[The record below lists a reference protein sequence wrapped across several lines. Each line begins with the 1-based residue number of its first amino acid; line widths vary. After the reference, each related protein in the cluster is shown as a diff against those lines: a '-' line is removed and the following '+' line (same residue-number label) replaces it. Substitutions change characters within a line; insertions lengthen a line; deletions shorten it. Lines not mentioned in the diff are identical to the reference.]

1 MVGLLSLNN
10 LKHNQG
16 NKRLA
21 VAGALLAIWAVGY
34 TWGTWRYFTSV
45 APGGNDFLARYTAFG
60 AYLHDDINPYSAQ
73 ATDITNQVIYGRSAR
88 PGEDENR
95 LTYPFYSILLYGP
108 FVAIR
113 DYSVSRA
120 IHMTLLQVALFLG
133 MWLTLEVLRWRP
145 RPWLLVALMAWSLLN
160 YSEARDVILGQFA
173 LFGFLS
179 LAGTLYLLAR
189 GRDAAAGAL
198 FVLSTIKPTLVFL
211 VIPFL
216 LVWALSRRR
225 WRFIG
230 GFLALLVVLT
240 LGGLLLL
247 PSWIGDLLNNILAYP
262 NYTVGQNP
270 IWLLTHVAVPS
281 LGQAGEW
288 IISAALVAVMLWS
301 WWRATRPGQTGDAV
315 FHWALGITLVVSNL
329 IVSRSATTNYVLLL
343 VPTLWV
349 FAGLDRHGRPGRV
362 LIAAI
367 LLVSFVGLW
376 WLHFATVVVN
386 QEQPV
391 MFLPWPLAL
400 GGVLLLCAP
409 WLWRE
414 TRRAGWWPLSAPLP
428 ALAPAPEG
436 SRPV

>member
-1 MVGLLSLNN
+1 MKELV
-10 LKHNQG
+10 KDQG
-16 NKRLA
+16 VRRLA
-21 VAGALLAIWAVGY
+21 LAGALLAIWAVGY

-60 AYLHDDINPYSAQ
+60 AYLRDGINPYSDA
-73 ATDITNQVIYGRSAR
+73 ATDITNQVVYGRSAQ

-133 MWLTLEVLRWRP
+133 VWMTLEVLGWRP
-145 RPWLLVALMAWSLLN
+145 RPWLLVALMVWSLLN

-179 LAGTLYLLAR
+179 LAGTLYFLAR

-198 FVLSTIKPTLVFL
+198 LVLSTIKPTLVFL
-211 VIPFL
+211 VVPFL
-216 LVWALSRRR
+216 LLWALSRRR

-230 GFLALLVVLT
+230 GFLVLLAVLT
-240 LGGLLLL
+240 LGGLLAL
-247 PSWIGDLLNNILAYP
+247 PSWIGDLLKNILAYP
-262 NYTVGQNP
+262 TYTVGQNP
-270 IWLLTHVAVPS
+270 VWLLTHLAVPS

-288 IISAALVAVMLWS
+288 VISGALVALMLWS
-301 WWRATRPGQTGDAV
+301 WWLAIRPGQAGDGV
-315 FHWALGITLVVSNL
+315 FHWSLGITLVVSNL

-349 FAGLDRHGRPGRV
+349 FAGLDRHGRPGRL

-367 LLVSFVGLW
+367 LLASFVGLW
-376 WLHFATVVVN
+376 WLQFATVVVN

-400 GGVLLLCAP
+400 GAVLLLCAP

-414 TRRAGWWPLSAPLP
+414 TRRAGWWPLAAPLTPLTP
-428 ALAPAPEG
+428 AAEG
-436 SRPV
+436 SLAR

>member
-1 MVGLLSLNN
+1 MV
-10 LKHNQG
+10 
-16 NKRLA
+16 LA
-21 VAGALLAIWAVGY
+21 SALLAIWAVGY
-34 TWGTWRYFTSV
+34 TWGTWRYFTSI

-60 AYLHDDINPYSAQ
+60 AYLHEGINPYSDA
-73 ATDITNQVIYGRSAR
+73 ATAITNQAVYGRPAQ

-108 FVAIR
+108 FVAIQ

-133 MWLTLEVLRWRP
+133 VWMTLEVLRWRP
-145 RPWLLVALMAWSLLN
+145 RPWLLVGLMAWSLLN

-179 LAGTLYLLAR
+179 LAGALYFLAR

-198 FVLSTIKPTLVFL
+198 LVLSTIKPTLVFL

-216 LVWALSRRR
+216 LLWAVSRRR

-230 GFLALLVVLT
+230 GFFAVLAALT
-240 LGGLLLL
+240 LGGLLAL
-247 PSWIGDLLNNILAYP
+247 PSWIGDLLKNILAYP
-262 NYTVGQNP
+262 TYTVGQNP
-270 IWLLTHVAVPS
+270 VWLLTHVAVPR

-288 IISAALVAVMLWS
+288 VISGALGALMLWS
-301 WWRATRPGQTGDAV
+301 WWLAVRPGEAGDGV
-315 FHWALGITLVVSNL
+315 FHWTLGMTLVVSNL

-343 VPTLWV
+343 VPTLWL
-349 FAGLDRHGRPGRV
+349 FAGLDRHGRPGR
-362 LIAAI
+362 LAIAAI
-367 LLVSFVGLW
+367 LVVSFVGLW
-376 WLHFATVVVN
+376 WLQFATVVVN

-400 GGVLLLCAP
+400 GAVLLLGAP

-414 TRRAGWWPLSAPLP
+414 TRRASWWPLAAAHPG
-428 ALAPAPEG
+428 LAPAPEG
-436 SRPV
+436 SRAR